1 MQSVAGMASA
11 PFVYGGRIFAIP
23 CATPV
28 IPNFAGITPDPI
40 VLVKVGIDVLGT
52 GRTSLFGR
60 RLRFSLVLLLY
71 LWFMHRIRGRRS
83 GFFYDL

>member
-1 MQSVAGMASA
+1 MQSVAGMVSA

-23 CATPV
+23 CAAPV
-28 IPNFAGITPDPI
+28 VPNFAGIAPDPV

-52 GRTSLFGR
+52 GRTSLFGH
-60 RLRFSLVLLLY
+60 RLGFSLVLLFY
-71 LWFMHRIRGRRS
+71 LRFMHRIRGRHR